1 MRSSLS
7 LTEKHKLSCPVEPS
21 KDVEIFFE
29 IWNPSSRRS
38 DSLIFC
44 KLNAIW
50 CFRDTPCV
58 CLLNTLH
65 KLCGPASL
73 QNSILSPVE
82 LLKHNT
88 SKVFTTAFPYETGEV
103 LSVHEVFANLCPS
116 KHIRYI
122 FLTKNSIHMYQPTLL
137 PAAKLKRLLQILE
150 GIKAGSTEG
159 GKEQGRN
166 KL

>member
-1 MRSSLS
+1 M
-7 LTEKHKLSCPVEPS
+7 EPS

-29 IWNPSSRRS
+29 IWNPSSSRS

-122 FLTKNSIHMYQPTLL
+122 FLTKNSIHTLFVHFAVDGL
-137 PAAKLKRLLQILE
+137 WVGDYPDLQDDSRLLFKILV
-150 GIKAGSTEG
+150 SFYNPTDSV
-159 GKEQGRN
+159 
-166 KL
+166 

>member
-1 MRSSLS
+1 M
-7 LTEKHKLSCPVEPS
+7 EPS

-29 IWNPSSRRS
+29 IWNPSSSRS
-38 DSLIFC
+38 DSLIIC

-65 KLCGPASL
+65 KPCGTASL

-159 GKEQGRN
+159 GKEEGRK